1 MDLRACLHGVG
12 NPGLVGLVSF
22 VFTLCGTQNKRNLP
36 TRLGSPTPCKQGLRV
51 CLHGGGG
58 PQVGEVTRLGRV
70 TRLSIQSLISMW
82 SRLHV
87 RWGNPPRVT
96 SPTWGTPPSCKQA
109 LKCIFFTPT
118 ILYNHCY
125 QFLLGITA
133 VPREIEDD
141 GYAKFWGTNKVHYGV
156 WENSELYHLCLLLNN
171 AS

>member
-22 VFTLCGTQNKRNLP
+22 VFTLWGTQNKRNLP
-36 TRLGSPTPCKQGLRV
+36 TRPGSPTPCKQGLKYI
-51 CLHGGGG
+51 L
-58 PQVGEVTRLGRV
+58 
-70 TRLSIQSLISMW
+70 
-82 SRLHV
+82 
-87 RWGNPPRVT
+87 
-96 SPTWGTPPSCKQA
+96 
-109 LKCIFFTPT
+109 FTPT

-133 VPREIEDD
+133 VPREIEDNVC
-141 GYAKFWGTNKVHYGV
+141 KILVTNKVHYGV